1 MGKTVR
7 AVPKENE
14 IYKHFKGSLY
24 QIVTIAV
31 HTETSDKLV
40 VYRSIENPE
49 RVFAR
54 PLDMFMSEVD
64 RIRHPFVKAKYRFTL
79 MVEAEDVEEDEEAE
93 EVVESKDD
101 TVSAEVEESVVKDEA
116 KEEGQEIAVESE
128 EALVEPELEESED
141 RDDIEDDEVTAEG
154 DEVED
159 SDDTAIYKADGE
171 LVLDPLVEAV
181 LDEKEFSDKIANFEK
196 LRNKCTPDMLTAIAI
211 SLDIQLSSDSVE
223 ENYAQILK
231 TLKMHNKYESSRL
244 RN

>member
-7 AVPKENE
+7 AIPRENE

-54 PLDMFMSEVD
+54 PLEMFMSEVD

-79 MVEAEDVEEDEEAE
+79 MVEAEDDFIDEVSEAEDEQKSGEKSDAVEEKVAE
-93 EVVESKDD
+93 CAESDSDK
-101 TVSAEVEESVVKDEA
+101 T
-116 KEEGQEIAVESE
+116 E
-128 EALVEPELEESED
+128 EALE
-141 RDDIEDDEVTAEG
+141 A
-154 DEVED
+154 VED

-181 LDEKEFSDKIANFEK
+181 LDEKEFSDKIASFEK